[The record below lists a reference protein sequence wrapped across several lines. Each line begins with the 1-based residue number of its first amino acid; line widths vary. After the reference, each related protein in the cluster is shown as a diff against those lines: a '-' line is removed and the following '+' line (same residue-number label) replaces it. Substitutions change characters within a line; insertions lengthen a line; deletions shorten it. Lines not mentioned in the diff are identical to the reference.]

1 MTYRRVLSVALLSIA
16 CGGGDDVFDDGMR
29 ATKPRVCLPGDGVTG
44 SPQTVEETV
53 ALINSF
59 PKPVS
64 LPCVLES
71 LDRPIALTATSN
83 SVSAQPAYG
92 PNNPRIFI
100 FRGDLS
106 LSIVT
111 KGDGRELLEF
121 GLRRDEQHSLK
132 AEIHFPVTEN
142 IEPATPYE
150 RVLYESGTTCGF
162 CHLDE
167 IRDPVID
174 FTAAFQ
180 SQLIHP
186 ANNKLVDLDYLM
198 WAYAACDPE
207 LEPDRCDMFDSIFAH
222 GEVREAAF

>member
-1 MTYRRVLSVALLSIA
+1 MRRLAYALCVLSVA
-16 CGGGDDVFDDGMR
+16 CGGDEVFDDGTG
-29 ATKPRVCLPGDGVTG
+29 AKKPRTCLPGDGVTG
-44 SPQTVEETV
+44 FPQTVEEAV

-71 LDRPIALTATSN
+71 LDRPIDLTATSN
-83 SVSAQPAYG
+83 SVSAQPAFG

-106 LSIVT
+106 LSVVT

-121 GLRRDEQHSLK
+121 GLARGEEHTLK
-132 AEIHFPVTEN
+132 AEIHFPVTED
-142 IEPATPYE
+142 IEPAVPYE
-150 RVLYESGTTCGF
+150 RVIYQSGTTCGF

-167 IRDPVID
+167 TRDPTID

-180 SQLIHP
+180 SQLIRP
-186 ANNKLVDLDYLM
+186 ASNKLVDLDYLM
-198 WAYAACDPE
+198 WSYSACDPE
-207 LEPDRCDMFDSIFAH
+207 LEPDRCAMFDSIFAH
-222 GEVREAAF
+222 GEVRETEY